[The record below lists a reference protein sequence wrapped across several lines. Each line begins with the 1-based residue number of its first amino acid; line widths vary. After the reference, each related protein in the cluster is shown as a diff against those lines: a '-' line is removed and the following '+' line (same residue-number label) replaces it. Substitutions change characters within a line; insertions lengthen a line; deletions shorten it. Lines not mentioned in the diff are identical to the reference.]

1 MPSGKH
7 SRPRRERR
15 FIPRR
20 RWPRRILVAVN
31 VVVALCLLAAG
42 GAYGYVRYRI
52 DAIHTQAAPD
62 LTKET
67 GSGGAGSPEN
77 ILLVGNQ
84 TRAGLSP
91 SQAAQFGNPQLL
103 SGSLSD
109 VLMILHL
116 DPTKKTASLLSIP
129 RDLFAPM
136 PAGSPVGKYQ
146 KIDAALNDG
155 VNGIDNLIKAVEQ
168 DFGIPINH
176 YVELEFNGFM
186 NTVNSLGGIN
196 MYFPMPLW
204 DQYSLLN
211 IPTTGCIHLDG
222 AQALALVRAR
232 HLQYD
237 PPGDTASRFYW
248 PYDPLSDLSRI
259 VRDHTFLRVLFST
272 AISKG
277 LGNPITLNSFLG
289 AITNQITIDPGL
301 KNQLINLA
309 VTYRHLSPTSIPE
322 TTLPVVVAN
331 NYYYDGYSMGDVDLP
346 VQPQDNQ
353 TIAAWDSGA
362 LPAPVTPTAVNVYN
376 ITGAGNLATDTS
388 QALTSLGLPAG
399 QIGNAPVPATPSETL
414 VRYAPGQVAQAEAV
428 FSHLSGPVMLKIDPS
443 VTPGTVT
450 VDAGT
455 GLTVIGG
462 APTNP
467 SASSSPTAA
476 APTTSTGASSTAVS
490 SAPTTELGQTP
501 SSAANH
507 LQPWDP
513 RPCPG
518 T

>member
-1 MPSGKH
+1 M
-7 SRPRRERR
+7 
-15 FIPRR
+15 
-20 RWPRRILVAVN
+20 
-31 VVVALCLLAAG
+31 VVALCLVAAG
-42 GAYGYVRYRI
+42 GAYGYVRYRL
-52 DAIHTQAAPD
+52 DSIHTQAAPD

-77 ILLVGNQ
+77 ILLIGNQ
-84 TRAGLSP
+84 TRAGLSQ
-91 SQAAQFGNPQLL
+91 SQAAQFGNPQQL

-116 DPTKKTASLLSIP
+116 DPSKRTASLLSIP

-155 VNGIDNLIKAVEQ
+155 ANGPDNLIKAVEQ

-186 NTVNSLGGIN
+186 QTVNALGGIN
-196 MYFPMPLW
+196 VDFPMPLW

-237 PPGDTASRFYW
+237 PPGDTSSRFYW
-248 PYDPLSDLSRI
+248 PYDPQSDLSRI
-259 VRDHTFLRVLFST
+259 VRDHTFLRILFST

-277 LGNPITLNSFLG
+277 LTDPITLNNFLG
-289 AITNQITIDPGL
+289 AIINQITIDPGL
-301 KNQLINLA
+301 KNQLISLA
-309 VTYRHLSPTSIPE
+309 ARYRHLSPTAIPE
-322 TTLPVVVAN
+322 TTLPVVTSS
-331 NYYYDGYSMGDVDLP
+331 NYHYDGYAMGDVDLP

-376 ITGAGNLATDTS
+376 ITGIGNLATDTS
-388 QALTSLGLPAG
+388 QSLASLGLPAG
-399 QIGNAPVPATPSETL
+399 QIGNGPVPATPAETL
-414 VRYAPGQVAQAEAV
+414 VRYAPGQLAQAEAV
-428 FSHLSGPVMLKIDPS
+428 FSHLSGPVMLKIDPN

-455 GLTVIGG
+455 GLSVIGG
-462 APTNP
+462 PGGLSATPPVSSTQATAPSATTANP
-467 SASSSPTAA
+467 SP
-476 APTTSTGASSTAVS
+476 GASGSTA
-490 SAPTTELGQTP
+490 TELGQKP
-501 SSAANH
+501 SATSDH

-513 RPCPG
+513 RPC
-518 T
+518 TAK